1 MIIAMEIIFRPMA
14 YEPNMNPVNRT
25 IGYVRSLEADSV
37 SVTSN
42 PMPGS
47 PLSIVAKRLNL
58 DRARIHKA
66 AVKSNRH
73 SKIAVLEHMNL
84 KIFLIPKTTGNE
96 DASGLIDDLLESAK
110 ECGSEVINF
119 THYGLIKGEVP
130 VAEVR
135 SIFRRF
141 AQRGTYSGIKV
152 IVWDVDARHLQAF
165 RALHKQHFA
174 TAPQ

>member
-1 MIIAMEIIFRPMA
+1 MEIIFRPMA
-14 YEPNMNPVNRT
+14 YESNMNSVNRT
-25 IGYVRSLEADSV
+25 IGYMRSLEADSV

-47 PLSIVAKRLNL
+47 PLSIVAECLNL

-84 KIFLIPKTTGNE
+84 RIFLIPKTTGNQ

-130 VAEVR
+130 RAEVG

-152 IVWDVDARHLQAF
+152 VVWDVDARHLQAF